1 MDRYQLLVETHRP
14 AITAVLASLVEL
26 LHSHG
31 VRYVIGG
38 ANALSL
44 YVDPRMTVDVD
55 AFVDGSRKEELDH
68 LFAAKFQLVS
78 VGRYHSKFRR
88 DGVDIDILY
97 AGAKA
102 EDFALA
108 HPREA
113 VILGTKLQA
122 ASPEALLWLYLVSA
136 KEQNQVDALA
146 LLREQ
151 PNLDLQ
157 GLRKEIERRQPE
169 LLAKL
174 DRMVTTAREPMTSY
188 EESRA
193 RRS

>member
-14 AITAVLASLVEL
+14 AIKAVLASLVEL
-26 LHSHG
+26 LQSHG

-68 LFAAKFQLVS
+68 LLAAKFELVS
-78 VGRYHSKFRR
+78 IGRYHSKFRR

-102 EDFALA
+102 EDFAVS

-113 VILGTKLQA
+113 VILGTKLLA

-151 PNLDLQ
+151 RNLDLQ
-157 GLRKEIERRQPE
+157 RLRKELEREQPE

-174 DRMVTTAREPMTSY
+174 DKMVTTAREPVPSY
-188 EESRA
+188 DDSRA